1 MQRLPVSR
9 IVPGWWRTAVA
20 ALALATAASAAI
32 AQTASALPDLLARAG
47 VRGTA
52 ATSCRGE
59 FRPGHPNDFAVA
71 MNEIDGQNRY
81 FVVQDD
87 GKRYELD
94 VYADK
99 PDLACYTITEAD
111 RLNSSI
117 ARSDTING
125 RITAEWDGHVVC
137 GFIEATIA
145 VCWQFAPEQRR
156 FVRIGGWTT

>member
-1 MQRLPVSR
+1 MLVS
-9 IVPGWWRTAVA
+9 VA
-20 ALALATAASAAI
+20 LGFAMVASALATQASPG
-32 AQTASALPDLLARAG
+32 ASLPDLLLRAG
-47 VRGTA
+47 IRGTPA
-52 ATSCRGE
+52 ASCRGE
-59 FRPGHPNDFAVA
+59 FRLGHPNEFAVA
-71 MNEIDGQNRY
+71 MNDADGQSRY

-87 GKRYELD
+87 GTRYELD
-94 VYADK
+94 VYSDK

-111 RLNSSI
+111 RLNATI

-137 GFIEATIA
+137 GFIEPTIA